1 MVKKVNA
8 KTRVLPAKHR
18 PASMKELL
26 EQYDFEIKSFKRGQ
40 LVEGIVVSN
49 EPSQILLDVG
59 AKSEGI
65 IRGDDLL
72 DTDNTHKTLKP
83 GDKILVNVVQPEDR
97 YGYLVL
103 SLKKAER
110 ERKWRNFETMYK
122 NKTAFDVKVLDYSKG
137 GLLVD
142 ALGQRGFIPI
152 SHLDRV
158 HFADFSKAMA
168 TGSNAE
174 KKANLGGLRG
184 NTIKVVIIEVDRSI
198 NRLVLSE
205 KDAVSDDK
213 KAKDAAMLNTFKVG
227 EILEGAVSG
236 IMPYGLFVE
245 ISRDSV
251 KVDGLV
257 HISEIS
263 WEKVEDPSKYH
274 KVGDKV
280 KVRVVEIDEEEG
292 RVQLSLKAL
301 KDNPWIDFA
310 KRHPIGS
317 KVKGVVTKVV
327 PFGAFVSVVA
337 GRKGKEYSLD
347 GLVHISE
354 TSGVLKEGDEVETVV
369 TICDVERQ
377 KLGLSVRRIEDI
389 KIYK

>member
-354 TSGVLKEGDEVETVV
+354 TSGALKEGDEVETVV